1 MSDFF
6 IRTQKSRKEM
16 KKRLNS
22 KITYEKGDKLV
33 NFDLTCE
40 LETPDTLKVEF
51 YSSTPAIK
59 RMNGNSVTRKFV
71 QQ

>member
-1 MSDFF
+1 MSDFLSEF
-6 IRTQKSRKEM
+6 RKIEKKM

-51 YSSTPAIK
+51 YSSTLAIM

>member
-1 MSDFF
+1 MSDFLSEF
-6 IRTQKSRKEM
+6 RKIEKKM

-51 YSSTPAIK
+51 YSSTLAIK
-59 RMNGNSVTRKFV
+59 RMNGISATRKFV